1 MLLNRYKNFHL
12 IQQLDP
18 VQDHCR
24 IYNLMNGYEFPWDMT
39 RSLEVALMR
48 TYCVPSIS
56 KLLNQT
62 GEFTHCPQKRYDDT
76 SIIVGEMIKWGY
88 DSDRGKQAL
97 QRMNALH
104 GRFKIDNNDFLYV
117 LSTFIFEP
125 IRWNAQFGWRL
136 MCKQEK
142 LASFYFWREVG
153 KQMQIQNIPETYEEF
168 ERYNLDY
175 ERQKFRYSDTN
186 CRVGEATRDLFL
198 SWFPWWMRSSIKPG
212 IYALLDDTMLDA
224 FGFPY
229 PSPLLRS
236 VMVSLLKIRAKLIR
250 LFPPRNQ
257 PNFYIDSPIPSY
269 PTGYEIA
276 NVGPSEN
283 FKPQTSD

>member
-12 IQQLDP
+12 IEQLDL

-88 DSDRGKQAL
+88 DSDRGKEAL

-104 GRFKIDNNDFLYV
+104 GRFKIDNGDFLYV

-125 IRWNAQFGWRL
+125 IRWNARFGWRL
-136 MCKQEK
+136 MCE
-142 LASFYFWREVG
+142 
-153 KQMQIQNIPETYEEF
+153 
-168 ERYNLDY
+168 
-175 ERQKFRYSDTN
+175 
-186 CRVGEATRDLFL
+186 
-198 SWFPWWMRSSIKPG
+198 
-212 IYALLDDTMLDA
+212 
-224 FGFPY
+224 
-229 PSPLLRS
+229 
-236 VMVSLLKIRAKLIR
+236 
-250 LFPPRNQ
+250 
-257 PNFYIDSPIPSY
+257 
-269 PTGYEIA
+269 
-276 NVGPSEN
+276 
-283 FKPQTSD
+283 